1 VSTVA
6 WIISADT
13 KKLAD
18 IQKDV

>member
-1 VSTVA
+1 VTTIA

>member
-1 VSTVA
+1 VSTIA